1 MMNYGIGDVT
11 ALDAMYKGL
20 DDLMAVTKHCAE
32 QLVANLAEGGYEVDD
47 GSKGT
52 TEC

>member
-1 MMNYGIGDVT
+1 
-11 ALDAMYKGL
+11 MYKGL

-32 QLVANLAEGGYEVDD
+32 QLVSNLAEGDYELDD

-52 TEC
+52 IECPF